1 VIRLHVS
8 QRIFTLGER
17 FTVTDDA
24 GRARYFVDGS
34 FLRIP
39 KEFWIKDAVG
49 ANVAR
54 LWKTPISFMPRYN
67 LEIHGQPA
75 AEIRQR
81 LTLVRKHL
89 EITPVGGYKDLDVR
103 GDLWNMDFDI
113 YRGGR
118 AIGHVGKRWLSI
130 RDRYTIIVEDAHE
143 ELIVVAIV
151 VAIDHIKREA
161 AAAKTASSASS

>member
-1 VIRLHVS
+1 MIRLHVS

-17 FTVTDDA
+17 FAVTDDA

-39 KEFWIKDAVG
+39 KEFLIKEADG
-49 ANVAR
+49 GNVAR
-54 LWKTPISFMPRYN
+54 LWKTPISLLPRYN

-75 AEIRQR
+75 AVIRQR
-81 LTLVRKHL
+81 LTLLRKHL

-103 GDLWNMDFDI
+103 GDIWNMDFDI

-130 RDRYTIIVEDAHE
+130 RDRYTIIVDDPRE

-151 VAIDHIKREA
+151 VAIDHIKRQD
-161 AAAKTASSASS
+161 AAAKTSASSNS